1 MLNRDEIILILNQA
15 KNIDSKYELFGT
27 NKHKYQL
34 NPPVA
39 SSFVRSIEEK
49 YDFLLPD
56 DYFQFITEVG
66 DGGAGPHYGI
76 EPFEDLVKRSLI
88 QDAEEYNEL
97 YRKSLK
103 NSFTPRPMLPD
114 ELENYAI
121 ATKTSYEQNPDEY
134 FVYDKSDEDAECNF
148 DGFYILGTQGCQW
161 DFGIVTAGKMR
172 GKVFVTDNIGAYC
185 LIADSFEEFYKNWL
199 ISISDT
205 EKIKKSL
212 HEQRKLFGRKWKLF
226 KK

>member
-1 MLNRDEIILILNQA
+1 MTE
-15 KNIDSKYELFGT
+15 
-27 NKHKYQL
+27 
-34 NPPVA
+34 
-39 SSFVRSIEEK
+39 IEEK

-121 ATKTSYEQNPDEY
+121 ATKTSYEQNPDKY

-199 ISISDT
+199 NSISDT